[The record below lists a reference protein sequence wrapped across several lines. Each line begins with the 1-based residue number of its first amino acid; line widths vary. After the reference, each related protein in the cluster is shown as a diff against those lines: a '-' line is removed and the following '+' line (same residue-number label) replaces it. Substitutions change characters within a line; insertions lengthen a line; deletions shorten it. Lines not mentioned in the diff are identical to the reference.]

1 MHRNYSIMVIR
12 YCLQRW
18 VHIWRSGQL
27 RSLIVTVRALSS
39 NLFRPYIGSQL
50 DVVIFVMLKA
60 FKHLSLAVY
69 QINVDTIVA
78 HLDMLSQDFS

>member
-18 VHIWRSGQL
+18 VPMWRSGQL

-39 NLFRPYIGSQL
+39 NCFRPYIGSQV

-60 FKHLSLAVY
+60 FKHLRLVVY
-69 QINVDTIVA
+69 QINVDIIVA
-78 HLDMLSQDFS
+78 HLHMLNQDFS